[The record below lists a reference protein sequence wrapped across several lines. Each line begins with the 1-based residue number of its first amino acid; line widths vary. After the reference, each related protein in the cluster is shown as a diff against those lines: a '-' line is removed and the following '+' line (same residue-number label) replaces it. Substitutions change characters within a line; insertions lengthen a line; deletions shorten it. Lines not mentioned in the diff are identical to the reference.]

1 MEHEGSELHTN
12 NIYGTCVAS
21 LNSEH
26 PPQVS
31 RIYLPI
37 QVPEVLNWMKTC
49 PSDLFKCRSKFV
61 SIEYYELK
69 LSNIA
74 WFLWKKYD
82 PHNLPFSIDS
92 TKIKI
97 LFLSVIRNQKNK

>member
-37 QVPEVLNWMKTC
+37 QVPEVLN
-49 PSDLFKCRSKFV
+49 
-61 SIEYYELK
+61 
-69 LSNIA
+69 
-74 WFLWKKYD
+74 
-82 PHNLPFSIDS
+82 
-92 TKIKI
+92 
-97 LFLSVIRNQKNK
+97 